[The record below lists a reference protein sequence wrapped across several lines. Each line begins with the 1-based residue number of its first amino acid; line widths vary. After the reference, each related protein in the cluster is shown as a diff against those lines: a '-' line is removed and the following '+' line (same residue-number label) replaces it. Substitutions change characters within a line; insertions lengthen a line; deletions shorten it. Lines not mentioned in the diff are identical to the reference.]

1 MIQYQVVRLQSKCFF
16 EPIEILEVSAIA
28 EVKKMIE
35 DCMQPLPMPDSGLNL
50 PLKEESEKFEAKQI
64 KDAIDNHLSPET
76 KKELRTKKTAIR
88 TDFMTRKK
96 LAAES
101 SKAACHLPPLAPK
114 KDNGKK
120 TSDKMQLP
128 QEGKGSIELKQDSKS
143 PQVHIV
149 ISTLFLNHQFSI
161 NLCIHCVNLCIN
173 CANLCTTGLVIST
186 SLPINFLNCIF
197 FNRAMKIKKMKH
209 LQHHQQRQG

>member
-1 MIQYQVVRLQSKCFF
+1 MV
-16 EPIEILEVSAIA
+16 
-28 EVKKMIE
+28 E

-76 KKELRTKKTAIR
+76 KKELRTKRTAIR

-101 SKAACHLPPLAPK
+101 SKATCHLPPLAPK

-120 TSDKMQLP
+120 TSDKC
-128 QEGKGSIELKQDSKS
+128 SS
-143 PQVHIV
+143 P
-149 ISTLFLNHQFSI
+149 
-161 NLCIHCVNLCIN
+161 
-173 CANLCTTGLVIST
+173 
-186 SLPINFLNCIF
+186 
-197 FNRAMKIKKMKH
+197 KK
-209 LQHHQQRQG
+209 